1 MSNTDH
7 TTIETEKQQVFEG
20 ENFVKLIEPCCVNK
34 GILRL
39 TPEEKSHFQKKS
51 NQLDG
56 KKAFFIPAS
65 GSGSRMFAFLF
76 DFLKSGESTV
86 ETRTFFEHFWDLAIS
101 KDIDRDFLQ
110 DRSLEN
116 RKKLVHHLLDETSL
130 NLSKLPK
137 GLIPFHNYQDKVRTA
152 FEEQVAQIVLF
163 DLGVEEIHFTV
174 QEEYVDSIEQKI
186 RPLLNGLSLSFSNQL
201 KESNAF
207 CFTENGELATEN
219 GDPIRRP
226 AGHGALLTN
235 LNEVDADVL
244 LIKNIDNVQHESK
257 SEKTKVMWEE
267 LLGVLADFEE
277 KLSKLNEQSNQ
288 EEINLLCDNFGLRY
302 GNEEFSLDQLKNR
315 PTRICGM
322 VKNEGEPGGGPFWIE
337 KNDGSVS
344 KEIVEKAQISPEQKK
359 IMEES
364 SHFNPVLIV
373 ASKKNPSGG
382 RFNLLD
388 YSDDSNC
395 IVVSKDHNGQKIKY
409 RELPGLWNGAMS
421 NWNTIFVEV
430 SSKTFSP
437 VKHMLNLFDEAHQ
450 G

>member
-7 TTIETEKQQVFEG
+7 TTVETEKQQVFEG
-20 ENFVKLIEPCCVNK
+20 ENFVKLIDPCCVNK
-34 GILRL
+34 GILRF

-51 NQLDG
+51 NQLNG

-101 KDIDRDFLQ
+101 KDIDRDFLK

-116 RKKLVHHLLDETSL
+116 RKKLVHHLLDESCL

-152 FEEQVAQIVLF
+152 FEEQVAQIVSF

-207 CFTENGELATEN
+207 CFTENGELATEK

-235 LNEVDADVL
+235 LNDVDADVL

-257 SEKTKVMWEE
+257 SEETKVMWEE
-267 LLGVLADFEE
+267 LLGILAEFQEE
-277 KLSKLNEQSNQ
+277 LSNLNEQSSQ
-288 EEINLLCDNFGLRY
+288 AEINRLCDKFGLRY
-302 GNEEFSLDQLKNR
+302 GNEEFSLDQLRNR

-344 KEIVEKAQISPEQKK
+344 KEIVEKAQISPDQKEV
-359 IMEES
+359 MEES

-373 ASKKNPSGG
+373 ASKKNLSGE

-450 G
+450 T